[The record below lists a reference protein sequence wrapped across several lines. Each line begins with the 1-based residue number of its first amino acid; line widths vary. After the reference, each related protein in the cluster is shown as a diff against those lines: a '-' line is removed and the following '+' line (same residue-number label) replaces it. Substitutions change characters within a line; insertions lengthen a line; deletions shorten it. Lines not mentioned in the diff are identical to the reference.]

1 LGVNLVVQYY
11 EVRVESGSGIGECSS
26 DLYLI
31 LHCFQEGLTEV
42 GNTEHPVGTAV
53 EEDQQRGQVTSSEK
67 KNHRKSALELRLTVK
82 NRSRYERVF
91 RSLETD
97 GISVKLSKV
106 PGGAVGAS

>member
-1 LGVNLVVQYY
+1 VVQYY
-11 EVRVESGSGIGECSS
+11 EVRVESWSRRGECSP

-42 GNTEHPVGTAV
+42 GNAEHLVGAAI
-53 EEDQQRGQVTSSEK
+53 EEDQQRPSNKFRK
-67 KNHRKSALELRLTVK
+67 KNHRKPALELRLATK
-82 NRSRYERVF
+82 NMSRYERVF

-97 GISVKLSKV
+97 GIFVKLSKM